1 MTSILLES
9 IGISVGPATATY
21 IVAFALTVLAIMV
34 FWLIGLLQDSHDL
47 VDAFYGFSFAGIAW
61 LTYLVHKPQNVYA
74 SLILFMV
81 SLQSIRLGYY
91 LTVRWIGFRK
101 AGKSDGRY
109 VKIRNRY
116 KENYAIKSLFL
127 VMVPQA
133 IVIMIVAIPV
143 VYGIATLSEPVST
156 LNSLS
161 YLGALIFG
169 IGLYY
174 EWVADAQLQAF
185 KADSRNDG
193 RYLETGVWS
202 LTRHPNHFGN
212 TVVWWGIW
220 IVIVA
225 GNPLVWW
232 TVVGTIFNTLILTVL
247 VGATYLDR
255 FLGHRP
261 EYKELMKRRN
271 KFFPKLW

>member
-1 MTSILLES
+1 MTSMLLES

-21 IVAFALTVLAIMV
+21 IVAFALTLLAIAV
-34 FWLIGLLQDSHDL
+34 FWLIGLVQKSHDL
-47 VDAFYGFSFAGIAW
+47 VDAFYGFSFAGIGW
-61 LTYLVHKPQNVYA
+61 LTYLVHDPQNVYA
-74 SLILFMV
+74 ALILFMV
-81 SLQSIRLGYY
+81 SLHSIRLGYY
-91 LTVRWIGFRK
+91 LTIRWIGFRK

-109 VKIRNRY
+109 VRIRNRY
-116 KENYAIKSLFL
+116 KDNYAIKSLLF
-127 VMVPQA
+127 VMIPQA
-133 IVIMIVAIPV
+133 IVIMIVAIPL
-143 VYGIATLSEPVST
+143 VYGIATLSEPT
-156 LNSLS
+156 ASLS
-161 YLGALIFG
+161 PIAYLGALIFG

-174 EWVADAQLQAF
+174 EWIADGQLQAF
-185 KADSRNDG
+185 KADSHNDG
-193 RYLETGVWS
+193 RYLESGVWA

-220 IVIVA
+220 IMIVA
-225 GNPLVWW
+225 GNPAIWW

-271 KFFPKLW
+271 KFLPKLW

>member
-1 MTSILLES
+1 MTSVLLES
-9 IGISVGPATATY
+9 IGIYVTPATATY
-21 IVAFALTVLAIMV
+21 IVAFALTLLAIIV
-34 FWLIGLLQDSHDL
+34 FWLIGLLQNSHDL

-61 LTYLVHKPQNVYA
+61 LTYLVHKPQSVYA

-116 KENYAIKSLFL
+116 KDNYALKSLFL

-133 IVIMIVAIPV
+133 IVITIVAIPV
-143 VYGIATLSEPVST
+143 VYGIASLTEPVSS

-161 YLGALIFG
+161 YFGALVFG

-185 KADSRNDG
+185 KADSHNDG
-193 RYLETGVWS
+193 RYLESGVWA

-255 FLGHRP
+255 FLGSRP